1 MRKNLE
7 NRSYLTF
14 PKIFGIILLETRER
28 RKFLMELEL
37 LRALILI
44 ANTCFLQNSYEDCP
58 MRELCGKM
66 PCEW

>member
-1 MRKNLE
+1 
-7 NRSYLTF
+7 
-14 PKIFGIILLETRER
+14 
-28 RKFLMELEL
+28 MELEL

-44 ANTCFLQNSYEDCP
+44 ANTCFLQSSCEDYP

>member
-1 MRKNLE
+1 
-7 NRSYLTF
+7 
-14 PKIFGIILLETRER
+14 
-28 RKFLMELEL
+28 MELEL

-44 ANTCFLQNSYEDCP
+44 ANTCFLQNSCDERP

>member
-1 MRKNLE
+1 
-7 NRSYLTF
+7 
-14 PKIFGIILLETRER
+14 
-28 RKFLMELEL
+28 MELEL

-44 ANTCFLQNSYEDCP
+44 ANTCFLQNSCEEDCP